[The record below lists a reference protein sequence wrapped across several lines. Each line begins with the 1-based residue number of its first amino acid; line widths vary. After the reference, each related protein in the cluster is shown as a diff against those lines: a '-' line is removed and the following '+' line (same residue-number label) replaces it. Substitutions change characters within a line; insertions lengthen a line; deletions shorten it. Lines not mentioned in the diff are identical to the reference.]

1 MRTLALALSLTM
13 LTACAT
19 QPDAPAPDT
28 RTAAE
33 VHDDKLDIAEQIFR
47 SLLAKNESTD
57 QANEKPA
64 VLCLNG
70 KQSPNDAFMARFHDF
85 APRVHRCADGKTGT
99 LKGSRD
105 MPEFQ
110 LRTTNEPALQFTVS
124 DIKLVSPTHA
134 TAKAEYYEAGL
145 SAGGWTFELDK
156 TAAGWVVTSRNMDW
170 IS

>member
-1 MRTLALALSLTM
+1 MRAFALALSLTM

-19 QPDAPAPDT
+19 QPDAHAPDT

-47 SLLAKNESTD
+47 SLLGKNESTD

-70 KQSPNDAFMARFHDF
+70 KHSPNDAFMARFKDF
-85 APRVHRCADGKTGT
+85 APRVHRCADGTTGM
-99 LKGSRD
+99 LKGTR

-110 LRTTNEPALQFTVS
+110 LRKTNEPALQFIVNNI
-124 DIKLVSPTHA
+124 DIKSPTHA

-156 TAAGWVVTSRNMDW
+156 TAAGWVVTSRKMVW